1 MDSAAYSHSQA
12 RASALNSLLSMSH
25 HRETVTA
32 VGAPQAAG
40 PYSHAVKSGGLIFLS
55 GQTPVDPDTGSL
67 VEGDI
72 GAQTRRCLDNL
83 AIVAAAAGASLADAV
98 RCGIYVTDI
107 STFKSVNE
115 AYATYFESDPP
126 ARSTIAVAALPLG
139 AEVEID
145 AILAVPD

>member
-1 MDSAAYSHSQA
+1 
-12 RASALNSLLSMSH
+12 MSH

-32 VGAPQAAG
+32 VGGPPAAG
-40 PYSHAVKSGGLIFLS
+40 PYSHAVKAAGLVFLS

-72 GAQTRRCLDNL
+72 GVQTRRCLDNL
-83 AIVAAAAGASLADAV
+83 AVVAAAAGAALEDAV

-107 STFKSVNE
+107 SVFKQVNE
-115 AYATYFESDPP
+115 AYATYFGDAPP
-126 ARSTIAVAALPLG
+126 ARTTIGVASLPLG

-145 AILAVPD
+145 AILAIPER

>member
-1 MDSAAYSHSQA
+1 
-12 RASALNSLLSMSH
+12 MSH

-32 VGAPQAAG
+32 IGAPQAAG

-83 AIVAAAAGASLADAV
+83 GVVAAAAGASLEDAV
-98 RCGIYVTDI
+98 RCGIYVTDMG
-107 STFKSVNE
+107 TFKAVNE
-115 AYATYFESDPP
+115 AYGSYFGDAPP
-126 ARSTIAVAALPLG
+126 ARSTIGVAALPLG
-139 AEVEID
+139 ADVEID